1 MRGNTTITIT
11 TINGSKSYTIDE
23 MIKGVIGYL
32 ALAIGAIFVLGALAI
47 YFLLGEMDNYQA
59 LKNQHKHLLLTNSDL
74 EIAIREKQGQLLE
87 ISDKVTDIE
96 AMIGMPPQELPSVSA
111 RLDLARIS
119 ASERMLMLRSIPSG
133 MPTEFRGFSSPF
145 GWRNHPLRRQREFH
159 TGLDFRGPIGTPI
172 YATADGVVELV
183 RPNRTVGFGN
193 LITLSHS
200 YGFKTLYAHLDRMIV
215 NQGQF
220 VQKGQLIG
228 YLGNT
233 GYSTGPHL
241 HYEVRYL
248 NRPLDPKNFVEWDLE
263 NYESIFEKEKKVQW
277 DSVIKG
283 IKWQWT
289 LLEQLSSQRE
299 QRSLE
304 SLTSSVNSTSMAR

>member
-1 MRGNTTITIT
+1 MRGKTTITIT
-11 TINGSKSYTIDE
+11 TVNGSKSYTIDQ
-23 MIKGVIGYL
+23 MIKSILSYVGL
-32 ALAIGAIFVLGALAI
+32 LIGAVFAIGALAI
-47 YFLLGEMDNYQA
+47 YFLLGEMDNYQT
-59 LKNQHKHLLLTNSDL
+59 LKSQHKNLLMTNSDL
-74 EIAIREKQGQLLE
+74 EIEIREKQLE
-87 ISDKVTDIE
+87 LSDVSDKVADIE
-96 AMIGMPPQELPSVSA
+96 AMIGMSPGELPSVSA
-111 RLDLARIS
+111 RLDLARVS

-172 YATADGVVELV
+172 YAAADGVVELV

-200 YGFKTLYAHLDRMIV
+200 YGFKTLYAHLSRMIV
-215 NQGQF
+215 TQGSF

-248 NRPLDPKNFVEWDLE
+248 NRPLDPMSFVEWDLE
-263 NYESIFEKEKKVQW
+263 SYGSIFEKEKKVQW

-299 QRSLE
+299 QSSLE
-304 SLTSSVNSTSMAR
+304 SLTSSANSTSTGR